1 MNKRP
6 QFPAHP
12 VLIVDDE
19 PESLQSF
26 SMTLRMEGIN
36 NLVQCKDGREVAE
49 LLSQRPYGM
58 ILLDLSMPYISG
70 EEILTIVA
78 EQFPEIPVIIV
89 TAMDEVDTAVRCMK
103 NGALDY
109 MVKPVERSRLVSGVR
124 RAIELKE
131 LRDQARRM
139 KDRMLS
145 GKLHD
150 PDVFADM
157 ITRDRAIIS
166 IFQYVESIGP
176 SREAVLI
183 TGETGVGKEL
193 MVKAVHVSSS
203 ASAGA
208 LVSVNV
214 AGLDDNVFSDTL
226 FGHIRG
232 AFTGAEKPRQGLVEK
247 ASGGTLHLDEIG
259 DLSIE
264 SQVKLL
270 RLLQEREY
278 FPLGSDTARKVDT
291 RVIATTNRDLS
302 KLKDTGGFRQDLF
315 FRLSTHHIHIPPLRR
330 RPEDVPLL
338 LKHFL
343 EEAAMSLGRECP
355 IYPEEMVLSLMRYD
369 FPGNV
374 RELKT
379 LIYDAVTRSKG
390 GKLTFKDFG
399 GRINKEAAVQNDSVA
414 VNENCGGLGTAEG
427 GLLTL
432 QEATEQLVKKALER
446 CNDNQSAAARLLGI
460 SRQRLAR
467 QLKGRKP

>member
-1 MNKRP
+1 MNKHSL
-6 QFPAHP
+6 FPARP

-19 PESLQSF
+19 AESLRSF
-26 SMTLRMEGIN
+26 SMSLRMDGISN
-36 NLVQCKDGREVAE
+36 IAVCNDSREVPD
-49 LLSQRPYGM
+49 LLSQGPCHM
-58 ILLDLSMPYISG
+58 MLLDLSMPHISG
-70 EEILTIVA
+70 EEILAIVA

-124 RAIELKE
+124 RAVELKE

-145 GKLHD
+145 GKLQN
-150 PDVFADM
+150 PDAFAHM
-157 ITRDRAIIS
+157 ITRDRTMLS

-193 MVKAVHVSSS
+193 MVKAVHTSSDPD
-203 ASAGA
+203 GP

-226 FGHIRG
+226 FGHVKG

-247 ASGGTLHLDEIG
+247 AGGGTLHLDEIG
-259 DLSIE
+259 DLGIE

-278 FPLGSDTARKVDT
+278 FPLGSDTARKADT

-302 KLKDTGGFRQDLF
+302 KLRDAGSFRQDLF

-330 RPEDVPLL
+330 RQEDVPLL

-343 EEAAMSLGRECP
+343 EEAAISLGRECP
-355 IYPEEMVLSLMRYD
+355 ICPEEMALSLMKYD

-379 LIYDAVTRSKG
+379 MIYDAVAKNKG
-390 GKLTFKDFG
+390 GKLSPREFG
-399 GRINKEAAVQNDSVA
+399 GRIKKEATASRNAAAFADESRGM
-414 VNENCGGLGTAEG
+414 EEIDRGLP
-427 GLLTL
+427 TL
-432 QEATEQLVKKALER
+432 QEATEQLIRKALEQ
-446 CNDNQSAAARLLGI
+446 CHDNQSAAARLLGI

-467 QLKGRKP
+467 HLKGRKS